1 MLGVLL
7 QTSATMCCRECRP
20 DVSPSLPEGRMGA
33 HVMRGVGRPTRARPS
48 PRLHGCLFRR
58 VLNETGVLRSHLPLG
73 PVLARRRRL
82 TRLRARA
89 RPGPTFHL

>member
-20 DVSPSLPEGRMGA
+20 GVSPSLPEGRMGA

-48 PRLHGCLFRR
+48 PRLHGCSFQR
-58 VLNETGVLRSHLPLG
+58 VFPKQLRSDHISRS
-73 PVLARRRRL
+73 VWS
-82 TRLRARA
+82 
-89 RPGPTFHL
+89 